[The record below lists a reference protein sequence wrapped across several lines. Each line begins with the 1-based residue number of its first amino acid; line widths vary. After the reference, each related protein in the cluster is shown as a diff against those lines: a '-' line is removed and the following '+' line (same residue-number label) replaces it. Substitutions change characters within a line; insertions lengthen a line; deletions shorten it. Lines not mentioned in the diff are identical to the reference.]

1 MAKRKKKI
9 PNADTKTPAP
19 LPETPSTLQISAP
32 AISVV
37 IPMYNVENY
46 VDECL
51 SSLLAQTFQDF
62 EVIIVDDCSDD
73 NSVAVVNSLADKFNG
88 RLKLTQTEKNSGG
101 GGYIPRNIG
110 LGLASGKYVYF
121 ADADDFLAKN
131 ALETLHAAAKE
142 YDADVVYTAAHYWMS
157 SPQKVTRKTDEIGLR
172 LLEEGLED
180 KPTLYVDD
188 QDKLLEDILL
198 KNHQRTPWA
207 KLIRRTLLTEN
218 NILFP
223 KITVGGDALWTILVY
238 KHAKRFVRLPDALY
252 YLRRYNPDS
261 VVKTKRPDLKYEPRL
276 ISGFIK
282 WFETFND
289 LAGKIEY
296 LGNNPELCSQ
306 TAKDYF
312 DYFVKRLDD
321 DGKQLCARDLRDIL
335 LRSSAKKNAAV
346 DLTAPFLNILE
357 ENLLAP
363 EVPPVQS
370 TCAVSVIISLY
381 NYEAYVGECLDSL
394 LAQTFTDFEVI
405 VVDDCSTDNSRD
417 IVSDYAPKFDGRL
430 TLVKTEQNSGGGGM
444 PRNIGLSLAKGEYVF
459 FMDADDAL
467 TATALE
473 EMFTFAND
481 YYADVVYCEKYF
493 ISEGAGQDFKDNIRI
508 ADIRCQKP
516 PFVDEPTFETEDMT
530 KRVLRA
536 VKFNYWVTAWLRLVR
551 RDLLLANDIKF
562 LSLVGSNDVGWTY
575 QVLFCS
581 RRFLRVPNAC
591 YIRRVHNESV
601 SFRERTVPDY
611 VHKWMDRTIRSL
623 KYMDDFMNRFA
634 FFRENHK
641 YRHRVLSHFVDS
653 DFYNILDKCKK
664 LEPFEV
670 EDIFREKFGEY
681 LGEHDVLVSM
691 LCAYINGRN
700 KRITRNELNINELVS
715 KLKLFKRAEF
725 PAVSVIIPMYNAKRF
740 IGECLDSL
748 LNQTFTNFEVIVVDD
763 GSTDN
768 SSDIVKD
775 YTPKFDG
782 RLNLIKTETNS
793 GGGGYVPRNIGLSL
807 AKGEYVFFMDADDFI
822 MPNAL
827 ETFCDAAAD
836 SDADVVYTTA
846 YYELTGVNDVRRVTD
861 DTEKISFAGE
871 PTLTT
876 EDPLGNLQSLL
887 YAETMP
893 AVWRKFI
900 RRDFLIEKRITFPE
914 ISNGGDFIWT
924 VNLYCRCERL
934 LRIADP
940 LYFYRSYNGNS
951 VWKKQRGSTEQ
962 LLYRVSSFIEWA
974 RALNDL
980 SDDIALLRKRPD
992 FCHRALTLH
1001 FNRSVISLMTDL
1013 KRLYYKDIQDA
1024 LCRELSK
1031 KSSSTD
1037 LTTLAFVF
1045 SNIVLERRQI
1055 ALLQQRVF
1063 ELEAELEQLKG
1074 KE

>member
-1 MAKRKKKI
+1 MAKRKKKL
-9 PNADTKTPAP
+9 PNADITKPAP
-19 LPETPSTLQISAP
+19 PPEAPSPQISAP

-62 EVIIVDDCSDD
+62 EVIIVDDCSAD

-88 RLKLTQTEKNSGG
+88 RLKLTQTEKNSEG

-110 LGLASGKYVYF
+110 LGLASGEYVYF
-121 ADADDFLAKN
+121 VDADDFLAEN
-131 ALETLHAAAKE
+131 ALEILHAAAKE

-157 SPQKVTRKTDEIGLR
+157 SPQKVTLKTDEIGLR

-218 NILFP
+218 DILFP
-223 KITVGGDALWTILVY
+223 TITVGGDALWTVHVY

-312 DYFVKRLDD
+312 DYFIKRLDE

-335 LRSSAKKNAAV
+335 LRASAKKNAAV
-346 DLTAPFLNILE
+346 DLTAPFLKILE
-357 ENLLAP
+357 ENFFAP

-381 NYEAYVGECLDSL
+381 NYEAYVGECLESL
-394 LAQTFTDFEVI
+394 LEQTFTDFEVI

-430 TLVKTEQNSGGGGM
+430 TLVKTEENSGGGGM

-467 TATALE
+467 IPTALE
-473 EMFTFAND
+473 EMCAFADN

-493 ISEGAGQDFKDNIRI
+493 MSSGAGQDFKDNVRI
-508 ADIRCQKP
+508 ADIKCQNP
-516 PFVDEPTFETEDMT
+516 PYVDEPTFEPEDMS

-562 LSLVGSNDVGWTY
+562 LSLIGSNDVGWTY

-581 RRFLRVPNAC
+581 RRFLRVPNAY
-591 YIRRVHNESV
+591 YIRRVHDASV

-611 VHKWMDRTIRSL
+611 VHKWMDRSIRSL

-634 FFRENHK
+634 FFRENPK

-653 DFYNILDKCKK
+653 DFSSIKEKCFD

-670 EDIFREKFGEY
+670 AAIFREKFGGY

-691 LCAYINGRN
+691 LCAN
-700 KRITRNELNINELVS
+700 ITS
-715 KLKLFKRAEF
+715 KLKQIQENEKDIAELTGKLHLLQAEEY
-725 PAVSVIIPMYNAKRF
+725 PAVSVIIPVFNAQKF
-740 IGECLDSL
+740 IGECLESL
-748 LNQTFTNFEVIVVDD
+748 LAQTFTNFEVIVVDD
-763 GSTDN
+763 
-768 SSDIVKD
+768 SSID
-775 YTPKFDG
+775 
-782 RLNLIKTETNS
+782 
-793 GGGGYVPRNIGLSL
+793 
-807 AKGEYVFFMDADDFI
+807 
-822 MPNAL
+822 
-827 ETFCDAAAD
+827 
-836 SDADVVYTTA
+836 
-846 YYELTGVNDVRRVTD
+846 
-861 DTEKISFAGE
+861 
-871 PTLTT
+871 
-876 EDPLGNLQSLL
+876 
-887 YAETMP
+887 
-893 AVWRKFI
+893 
-900 RRDFLIEKRITFPE
+900 
-914 ISNGGDFIWT
+914 
-924 VNLYCRCERL
+924 
-934 LRIADP
+934 
-940 LYFYRSYNGNS
+940 
-951 VWKKQRGSTEQ
+951 
-962 LLYRVSSFIEWA
+962 
-974 RALNDL
+974 
-980 SDDIALLRKRPD
+980 
-992 FCHRALTLH
+992 
-1001 FNRSVISLMTDL
+1001 
-1013 KRLYYKDIQDA
+1013 
-1024 LCRELSK
+1024 
-1031 KSSSTD
+1031 
-1037 LTTLAFVF
+1037 
-1045 SNIVLERRQI
+1045 
-1055 ALLQQRVF
+1055 
-1063 ELEAELEQLKG
+1063 
-1074 KE
+1074 